1 MSCVLACVGFGP
13 SECRNTQGAIQSKH
27 SFVWII
33 IFNLSPSDQLHNI
46 IGLQKKVLDNKK
58 GTPCQKVIMR
68 ALENWKRFHNIKSE
82 KVSQYI
88 WHQKNVCQQNRDPVS
103 KGYNES
109 TWKLEKSFMICFV
122 RRGKSLAQYFDNLFF
137 SLQNVTLFEF
147 KF

>member
-68 ALENWKRFHNIKSE
+68 ALENWKRFHNIFGIKKMFANKIGTPCQRVIMRALE
-82 KVSQYI
+82 NWKKVSWYALFGEAKVWPNI
-88 WHQKNVCQQNRDPVS
+88 L
-103 KGYNES
+103 
-109 TWKLEKSFMICFV
+109 TTFSFLFKTLHC
-122 RRGKSLAQYFDNLFF
+122 LNLNFNC
-137 SLQNVTLFEF
+137 LNLI
-147 KF
+147 